1 MSRIAVFGIVAGGL
15 GVLLACA
22 WSPLKPSSHVS
33 QHWGESV
40 QVNMAAMVANPE
52 APSPV
57 GPEGLDPVTAE
68 RVTERYYQ
76 GQKQQ
81 PIREIPTFTIAQ

>member
-1 MSRIAVFGIVAGGL
+1 MSRIAVFWIVAGGL

-22 WSPLKPSSHVS
+22 WSPLKESSHVS

-40 QVNMAAMVANPE
+40 QVNTAAMVANPE
-52 APSPV
+52 APSAG

-81 PIREIPTFTIAQ
+81 PIREIPTFTIAD

>member
-1 MSRIAVFGIVAGGL
+1 MSRIAAFGIVAGGM

-40 QVNMAAMVANPE
+40 QVNMRAMVANPE

-57 GPEGLDPVTAE
+57 APEGLDPATAE
-68 RVTERYYQ
+68 RVADRYYR

-81 PIREIPTFTIAQ
+81 PVREIRTFTIAA